1 LGLRYCGLCAA
12 ARLKNIIGPG
22 RIQAATIICAGLYIQ
37 PVSRRNKCKTFF
49 SPTSC
54 SIMDSSHSV
63 ARLLAFTVCL
73 YVGTSNATSVNMRNS
88 TAVWHSPG
96 IKLSRMSKNG
106 SEATN
111 NIISPT
117 PSTSSHVGRLGAF
130 IASGMGMLGS
140 TNAASPGIGEIAKT
154 SFPAATT
161 QSNGSL
167 STAPATIQTT
177 SGTSLVANASG
188 QTSNYGSFS
197 HLGDCF
203 DQWNSYWTASNSH
216 RFDVPYSISATLITA
231 TVPHTDYSFDWS
243 VIASQSLLTTTITG
257 PFAPTP
263 LETVQTIALPAS
275 TPVSTYETE
284 TVVNSILASVPIGLP
299 VITSPACVL
308 PTYLAV
314 CQSSWDSWVSTP
326 FPYGGSA
333 PSCTQAIVTG
343 SYCAQTISE
352 FLSFREHWY
361 GQVDGVLGGQ
371 MVTSGDL
378 VYNRTISTTS
388 LYWPASEELV
398 PGCTVGCQSCQINGG
413 TVKLL
418 YWPPESSTWVNG
430 LYSAITGSSTEIS
443 TLVTLGKTLTSP
455 TVYVSFDS
463 LYARDSCSA
472 FGKTYY
478 NEIVAITNA
487 ATLSSIFGFSRE
499 NRLGAT
505 ASFNFTDLYV
515 TPVPE
520 QIYQSQPRC
529 AYSFYLLGGGPQWNG
544 WVCPR
549 LYPYEPIL
557 AIPTE
562 VRTLDPDWINCIGSI
577 NGVYDPPGKQTLAG
591 KT

>member
-1 LGLRYCGLCAA
+1 VLALISSPC
-12 ARLKNIIGPG
+12 PG
-22 RIQAATIICAGLYIQ
+22 AINVRHIFW
-37 PVSRRNKCKTFF
+37 PTF
-49 SPTSC
+49 C
-54 SIMDSSHSV
+54 SMMDSSYAV
-63 ARLLAFTVCL
+63 ARLLALAVCL
-73 YVGTSNATSVNMRNS
+73 YMGTSNATSVNTQNS

-96 IKLSRMSKNG
+96 IGLSRMSKNG
-106 SEATN
+106 FEATSN
-111 NIISPT
+111 TISPST
-117 PSTSSHVGRLGAF
+117 GTSSNAGRLGAF
-130 IASGMGMLGS
+130 IASGIGMFGS
-140 TNAASPGIGEIAKT
+140 TNVASPGVGEIAKT
-154 SFPAATT
+154 AFPEITT
-161 QSNGSL
+161 QLNGSL
-167 STAPATIQTT
+167 FTAPTAIQTT
-177 SGTSLVANASG
+177 TGTSLLANTSG
-188 QTSNYGSFS
+188 QASS
-197 HLGDCF
+197 HGNSSYLGDCF
-203 DQWNSYWTASNSH
+203 DQWNSYWTAYNSH
-216 RFDVPYSISATLITA
+216 RFDVPYSISATLIAA

-243 VIASQSLLTTTITG
+243 VTASESLLTTTITG
-257 PFAPTP
+257 PFALTP
-263 LETVQTIALPAS
+263 LETVQTIALPGS
-275 TPVSTYETE
+275 TPISTYETE
-284 TVVNSILASVPIGLP
+284 TVVNSILASVHVDLP
-299 VITSPACVL
+299 VITSPTCVL
-308 PTYLAV
+308 PTFLAV

-326 FPYGGSA
+326 FPYGGPA

-361 GQVDGVLGGQ
+361 GQIDGVLGGQ

-378 VYNRTISTTS
+378 VYNGTISTTS
-388 LYWPASEELV
+388 LYWPATEELV

-430 LYSAITGSSTEIS
+430 LYSAITGSSTGIS
-443 TLVTLGKTLTSP
+443 TLVTLGTTLTSP
-455 TVYVSFDS
+455 TVYVFFDS
-463 LYARDSCSA
+463 LYARNSCSA
-472 FGKTYY
+472 FGRTYY

-577 NGVYDPPGKQTLAG
+577 NGVYDPPGKQILEG